1 MVKIKGKSKV
11 KTTPR
16 KKTIVSGDKQEDK
29 SKKQLKVSKLKQV
42 KKTSELL
49 PISSQSQKISGDCF
63 VFPKNK
69 KQLYALHKKWDKI
82 LAADGFKDIE
92 FRQDNNE
99 MAERMKKPLRER
111 KTKTVE
117 EAKENQEH
125 IISKMNILSHMRA
138 YAYNGQFWS
147 VADKIIYYLFYVS
160 GLTYSKIIKAI
171 AIIQADSKVNHFMP
185 QFDSDKEI
193 RNSLERSRKLQA
205 IFDPI

>member
-11 KTTPR
+11 KLNPR

-29 SKKQLKVSKLKQV
+29 SKKQLKVSKLKKV

-49 PISSQSQKISGDCF
+49 PISTQSQNISGDCF
-63 VFPKNK
+63 VLPKTT

-82 LAADGFKDIE
+82 LAKDGFKDIE

-99 MAERMKKPLRER
+99 MAVRIKKPLRER

-117 EAKENQEH
+117 EAKENQDH
-125 IISKMNILSHMRA
+125 IITQMNILSHMRA
-138 YAYNGQFWS
+138 YAYHGKFWS

-160 GLTYSKIIKAI
+160 GLTYAKIIKAI
-171 AIIQADSKVNHFMP
+171 SIIQADSKVKQFMP
-185 QFDSDKEI
+185 QFYSDKEI
-193 RNSLERSRKLQA
+193 RNSLDRSRKLQA
-205 IFDPI
+205 ILDPI